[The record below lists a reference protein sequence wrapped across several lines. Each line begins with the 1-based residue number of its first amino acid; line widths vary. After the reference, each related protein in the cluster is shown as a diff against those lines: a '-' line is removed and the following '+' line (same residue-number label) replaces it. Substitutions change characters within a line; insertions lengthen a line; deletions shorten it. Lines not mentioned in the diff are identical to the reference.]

1 MKQIFFITF
10 ISLFFVLGNDEIVTL
25 IYHRIDLQWLRNNY
39 GTKKFIYDNYKLIF
53 CRIIQHNEKKLK
65 TDIYKY
71 TEVLPNITTS
81 QNKYVVSDVN

>member
-1 MKQIFFITF
+1 M
-10 ISLFFVLGNDEIVTL
+10 FFVLGNDEIVTL

-53 CRIIQHNEKKLK
+53 VILYNTMKTKLK